1 MTGHL
6 PVLHSRFFFPGQ
18 RRRAPILSLPPPFFS
33 VPHTTHIHPKDPLPP
48 VSRAPPHDP
57 PPPPLPSHAGR
68 QGPQAGQRLP
78 GAGQGVRARRPRA
91 RGEGAPVRDP
101 GPAGAQAGF
110 PGGLGYA
117 DRGGRP
123 GARGAWGRV
132 GGVERER
139 ERGAF
144 SSAAAAPSLNLP
156 PPLLL
161 TPFSLSLSRPSS
173 SSSLP
178 PQLTYSTFI
187 SGLKTQG
194 VTLNR
199 KVLAALASQEPLSF
213 RALAREV
220 AARRGAGGAGGG
232 VGGTPPPPRP
242 PVGPGA

>member
-1 MTGHL
+1 MTGHP

-18 RRRAPILSLPPPFFS
+18 RRRAPIRSLPPPFFS

-48 VSRAPPHDP
+48 VSRSPPHDP
-57 PPPPLPSHAGR
+57 PPPPSPQPCGATRSSSWPKASGG
-68 QGPQAGQRLP
+68 GPRRACASPASAWRRRSSTRP
-78 GAGQGVRARRPRA
+78 GT
-91 RGEGAPVRDP
+91 
-101 GPAGAQAGF
+101 
-110 PGGLGYA
+110 
-117 DRGGRP
+117 GGRTSGISGRAGLCRSGRAP
-123 GARGAWGRV
+123 GSTGCVGAC
-132 GGVERER
+132 GGGGER